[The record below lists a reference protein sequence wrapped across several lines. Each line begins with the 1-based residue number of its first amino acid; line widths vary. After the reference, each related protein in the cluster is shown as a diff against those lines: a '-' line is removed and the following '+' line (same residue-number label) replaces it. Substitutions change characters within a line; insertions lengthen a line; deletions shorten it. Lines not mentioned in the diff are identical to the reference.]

1 MIAFCGIDCS
11 KCDSYL
17 ATQSGKYEELVKV
30 AKKLSKLYRAD
41 VKPEYVV
48 CDGCKELKRHS
59 FYCTNSC
66 KMRKCCIEK
75 AYNSCIECVDFPCK
89 ELQFELDNSPEAID
103 NLKKLKTKSM
113 KYKAAGKPV
122 EPDKQ
127 KSAD

>member
-75 AYNSCIECVDFPCK
+75 AYDSCIECADFPCK

-103 NLKKLKTKSM
+103 NLKKLQ
-113 KYKAAGKPV
+113 KA
-122 EPDKQ
+122 
-127 KSAD
+127 